1 MGVVSPILGF
11 YKDYD
16 IVIFRFAHGLSPE
29 KRHMKR
35 PGWS

>member
-16 IVIFRFAHGLSPE
+16 IVISGLLTAFLQ
-29 KRHMKR
+29 KK
-35 PGWS
+35 GI